1 MCMEKREKLTKVV
14 IDYDANILYLY
25 CSGNKM
31 PCGKEMVIVNNMSFD
46 QERIA
51 KLSKDVLKG
60 KFFGF
65 AQVDIEIPNGALW

>member
-14 IDYDANILYLY
+14 IDYDAYSLYLY
-25 CSGNKM
+25 CSCNKM
-31 PCGKEMVIVNNMSFD
+31 PCGKEMVIVNNKPFD
-46 QERIA
+46 QKRIA

-65 AQVDIEIPNGALW
+65 AQVDIEVPNGAL

>member
-1 MCMEKREKLTKVV
+1 MEKREKLTKVV
-14 IDYDANILYLY
+14 IDYDANSLYLY

-31 PCGKEMVIVNNMSFD
+31 LCGKEMVIVNNKPFD
-46 QERIA
+46 QKRIA

-65 AQVDIEIPNGALW
+65 AQVDIEVPNGAL